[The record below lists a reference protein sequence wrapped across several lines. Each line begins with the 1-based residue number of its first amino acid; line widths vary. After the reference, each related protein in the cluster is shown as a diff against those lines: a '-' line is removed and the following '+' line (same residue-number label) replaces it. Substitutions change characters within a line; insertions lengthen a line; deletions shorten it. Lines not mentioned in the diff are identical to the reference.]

1 MRNVE
6 MDEKRSL
13 WSQIP
18 GLLEKDLAQRRSTK
32 VFVRDIRVPAPIHSG
47 FIAR

>member
-6 MDEKRSL
+6 MDEERSL

-18 GLLEKDLAQRRSTK
+18 GLLEEDLAQRRSAM
-32 VFVRDIRVPAPIHSG
+32 VFVRVIRVPPPIHSG